1 MEFGSFLGN
10 DALKTRLHAAFSE
23 EKILHSYA
31 LCGPAGSGRHT
42 LARQMAAAMQCTG
55 EGRLPCGVCA
65 ACRKVMG
72 NVHPDV
78 ITVNDPEHKMISVD
92 VIREMRADVFLRPNE
107 GKRKIYILEQ
117 DMGEPAQNALL
128 KILEE
133 PPVYGVFLILTT
145 NAEKLLP
152 TIRSRC
158 AQLHLGPVPQEEGIR
173 WLQKNGP
180 ELPASAFAAALHRSG
195 GYLGPA
201 LALLQQES
209 EFPQARQFAECYAAC
224 DTLALLRLLLPME
237 KLKRDQ
243 LIPILTRMREVLLS
257 ALEVRSGLPEMGQN
271 ESAIL
276 RSRTPVQILQAANDL
291 QTAVD
296 DLGGNVSVGAV
307 IGWLTIRLR

>member
-10 DALKTRLHAAFSE
+10 DALKMRLHAAFSE
-23 EKILHSYA
+23 DRILHSYA

-133 PPVYGVFLILTT
+133 PPAYGAFLILTT

-152 TIRSRC
+152 TIDNFERALKTEPEADNAFYKGMEMVYKDLMKNLSDAGVKPIECEGRQFDP
-158 AQLHLGPVPQEEGIR
+158 AFHNAVMHEEDDSGEENVVTQE
-173 WLQKNGP
+173 LQK
-180 ELPASAFAAALHRSG
+180 
-195 GYLGPA
+195 GYLYKDGV
-201 LALLQQES
+201 
-209 EFPQARQFAECYAAC
+209 
-224 DTLALLRLLLPME
+224 LRHSMV
-237 KLKRDQ
+237 KVKK
-243 LIPILTRMREVLLS
+243 
-257 ALEVRSGLPEMGQN
+257 
-271 ESAIL
+271 
-276 RSRTPVQILQAANDL
+276 
-291 QTAVD
+291 
-296 DLGGNVSVGAV
+296 
-307 IGWLTIRLR
+307 

>member
-23 EKILHSYA
+23 GRILHSYA
-31 LCGPAGSGRHT
+31 LCGPEGSGRHT

-55 EGRLPCGVCA
+55 EGRLPCGVCT

-78 ITVNDPEHKMISVD
+78 IRINDPEHKMISVD

-107 GKRKIYILEQ
+107 GKRKIYIIEQ

-133 PPVYGVFLILTT
+133 PPAYGVFLILTT

-158 AQLHLGPVPQEEGIR
+158 AQLHLGPVPQEQGLR

-180 ELPASAFAAALHRSG
+180 ELPTPALASAFRRSG

-243 LIPILTRMREVLLS
+243 LIPILARMREVLLS
-257 ALEVRSGLPEMGQN
+257 ALEVRSGLPETGQN

-276 RSRTPVQILQAANDL
+276 RSRTAAQILQAACDL
-291 QTAVD
+291 QTAAD
-296 DLGGNVSVGAV
+296 DLSANVSVGAV